1 MKELWYAFV
10 RWWDRPSKKQRL
22 LNALEE
28 IADNTHSIQ
37 AYLEGLHNY
46 EGRRNTRE
54 QTMYQ
59 AWQDMQEPDPMSVPT
74 PVVHEWNGI
83 PQSHPV
89 TLTYSTED
97 IDEAVAV
104 MEQEDTSH
112 VFQVG

>member
-1 MKELWYAFV
+1 
-10 RWWDRPSKKQRL
+10 
-22 LNALEE
+22 
-28 IADNTHSIQ
+28 
-37 AYLEGLHNY
+37 
-46 EGRRNTRE
+46 
-54 QTMYQ
+54 
-59 AWQDMQEPDPMSVPT
+59 MQEPDPMSVPT